1 MSRSLSEP
9 TGRSAPATPDDP
21 VAPGSTDAPPV
32 VVTTPAV
39 TTRVDTTPVDTTV
52 DLRDSSGAA
61 APTVASGR
69 ARLGYRRELDGL
81 RGVAVILVVVY
92 HVGGVLW
99 PSARSWLLPGG
110 MLGVDLFFVLSGF
123 LITSLLVGE
132 RDGRGRIDL
141 VGFARRRLLRL
152 VPAMAGLLA
161 VILGLALTG
170 PLYAVDATLSS
181 AGWALT
187 FTANWAIADDR
198 PAVMGHLWSVAVEGQ
213 FYALWSIVVVVAL
226 RFRRHLGVMAA
237 IAALGVA
244 AVAWWRYVEVNRGAN
259 LFHVYMG
266 TFTRLD
272 APLVGALAG
281 VAVASGRV
289 DRLWG
294 RAASVVSAVGL
305 VVVVVAAFTLGPFE
319 PVLYRGAFT
328 LVAGAGACAVV
339 GAVRAGDGVLV
350 RTLGARP
357 LVLAG
362 MVSYS
367 LYLWHLPIFRWLER
381 ATPGWS
387 PVVRSAVG
395 VTAAVAVSTV
405 SYLYVERPFLRRRHR
420 RATV

>member
-1 MSRSLSEP
+1 M
-9 TGRSAPATPDDP
+9 
-21 VAPGSTDAPPV
+21 
-32 VVTTPAV
+32 
-39 TTRVDTTPVDTTV
+39 DTTV
-52 DLRDSSGAA
+52 DLRDPSGAA
-61 APTVASGR
+61 APTVAPGR

-110 MLGVDLFFVLSGF
+110 MFGVDLFFVLSGF

-132 RDGRGRIDL
+132 HDGRGRIDL

-152 VPAMAGLLA
+152 VPAMTGLLA
-161 VILGLALTG
+161 AVLGLALAG
-170 PLYAVDATLSS
+170 RMYAVDATLSS

-187 FTANWAIADDR
+187 FTANWAMADDR

-213 FYALWSIVVVVAL
+213 FYAMWSIVVVVAL
-226 RFRRHLGVMAA
+226 RFRRHLGVVAA
-237 IAALGVA
+237 IAATGVA
-244 AVAWWRYVEVNRGAN
+244 AVAWWRYVEMGRGAN

-281 VAVASGRV
+281 VAVASGSV
-289 DRLWG
+289 DRLRG
-294 RAASVVSAVGL
+294 RAASLVSAVGL

-350 RTLGARP
+350 RALGARP

-367 LYLWHLPIFRWLER
+367 LYLWHLPIFDWLER

-387 PVVRSAVG
+387 PVVRSVVG
-395 VTAAVAVSTV
+395 VVAAVAVSTV

-420 RATV
+420 RAAA